1 MLPSVKADVGVNVA
15 VLVMALNAY
24 VPEMAVVEG
33 GLVTLNEVVLSSAAV
48 ELIGSEKVAEMTG
61 VAVLT

>member
-15 VLVMALNAY
+15 VLVTALNAY
-24 VPEMAVVEG
+24 VPEIAVVEG
-33 GLVTLNEVVLSSAAV
+33 GWVTLNEVVLSSAAV